1 MKSERE
7 QILKMLEEGKITAEE
22 AMKLLDTIEPA
33 HAAPSPSR
41 KPKFIRVN
49 ITSGDGEKVNVN
61 LPIGLAKMALKVASN
76 FEPKVK
82 DLDIDAIVEEV
93 EAGAGGRLV
102 EIVDGDSKVEVY
114 VD

>member
-1 MKSERE
+1 MRGERE

-22 AMKLLDTIEPA
+22 AMKLLDTLEPAA
-33 HAAPSPSR
+33 HAAPNRRS
-41 KPKFIRVN
+41 KFIRVN
-49 ITSGDGEKVNVN
+49 ITSSDGEKVIVN
-61 LPIGLAKMALKVASN
+61 LPISLARMALRVAGN

-82 DLDIDAIVEEV
+82 ELDLDAIIEEV

-102 EIVDGDSKVEVY
+102 EINDGDSKVEVY

>member
-1 MKSERE
+1 MEKRS
-7 QILKMLEEGKITAEE
+7 TS
-22 AMKLLDTIEPA
+22 TC
-33 HAAPSPSR
+33 PSAS
-41 KPKFIRVN
+41 PKW
-49 ITSGDGEKVNVN
+49 
-61 LPIGLAKMALKVASN
+61 PLKVASN